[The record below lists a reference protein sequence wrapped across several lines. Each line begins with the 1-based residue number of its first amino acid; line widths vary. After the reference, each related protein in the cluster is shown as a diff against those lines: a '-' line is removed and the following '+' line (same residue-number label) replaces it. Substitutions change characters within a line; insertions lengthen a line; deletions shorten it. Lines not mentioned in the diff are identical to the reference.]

1 MRLILQAIT
10 VLSLAVAWQCAH
22 LAGHLVIMR
31 RDSVWS
37 GNATSNSLNDLR
49 ATIDEHPITPL
60 QYAVIALCFL
70 LNVLD
75 GMDVLVIAFAAPA
88 LAAEWSIGPESLG
101 VVFAAGTFGMV
112 VGAMALAPLADRLG
126 RRRLI
131 LWSVAVAGSSVALTA
146 LAGDIAQLLVLRF
159 ISGLG
164 IGVLL
169 ASSATV
175 AAEYAPD
182 RKRNL
187 VVGFVM
193 AGYTIGAFGTGLI
206 AAEVIPLF
214 GWRTMFVIAGAASL
228 VTLPLLLWLLPES
241 LDFLAR
247 VRPANA
253 LGKINR
259 ILARMDMSPLSELPA
274 LEDSVETAANVPALL
289 HRERR
294 LSTVMLW
301 SAFFMSF
308 ATLYFLLSWIPKLA
322 AATGIAL
329 DLAIYAGAVF
339 NLGAF
344 FGICLQGWLSLTFG
358 LQRTIAV
365 FMFAAAALMLLF
377 GFVTAPWL
385 VLLMFGL
392 IGFTVQGGFVGLYAV
407 AARLYPTELRNTGI
421 GWAIGLGR
429 FGAVAGP
436 IAGGFLIAAG
446 LGLVGNFVVF
456 ALPMCLAGLLTLLI
470 RADSL
475 RA

>member
-1 MRLILQAIT
+1 MI
-10 VLSLAVAWQCAH
+10 
-22 LAGHLVIMR
+22 
-31 RDSVWS
+31 
-37 GNATSNSLNDLR
+37 LNDLR
-49 ATIDEHPITPL
+49 ARIDAHRITPL

-101 VVFAAGTFGMV
+101 IVFGMGTFGMV
-112 VGAMALAPLADRLG
+112 AGAMLLAPLADRLG
-126 RRRLI
+126 RRTLI
-131 LWSVAVAGSSVALTA
+131 LLSVAAVGSSVALTA
-146 LAGDIAQLLVLRF
+146 LAGNIQQLLVLRF

-169 ASSATV
+169 ASSATM

-182 RKRNL
+182 RKRNF
-187 VVGFVM
+187 VVGFVL
-193 AGYTIGAFGTGLI
+193 AGYTIGAFGSGII
-206 AAEVIPLF
+206 AAHIIPAY
-214 GWRTMFVIAGAASL
+214 GWQMMFVIAGVASL
-228 VTLPLLLWLLPES
+228 VTLPFLVWLLPES

-247 VRPANA
+247 VQPHNA
-253 LGKINR
+253 LAKINR
-259 ILARMDMSPLSELPA
+259 ILQRMAMPPLTELPA
-274 LEDSVETAANVPALL
+274 LATVEKAANVPALL
-289 HRERR
+289 RRERR
-294 LSTVMLW
+294 AATLMLW

-308 ATLYFLLSWIPKLA
+308 AALYFLLSWIPKLA
-322 AATGIAL
+322 SATGIAL
-329 DLAIYAGAVF
+329 ELAIYAGAVF

-365 FMFAAAALMLLF
+365 FMFAAALFMLLF
-377 GFVTAPWL
+377 GFVAESWL

-407 AARLYPTELRNTGI
+407 AARLYPAELRNTGI

-429 FGAVAGP
+429 FGAVVGP
-436 IAGGFLIAAG
+436 IAGGYLIAAG
-446 LGLVGNFVVF
+446 LGLVGNFAVF
-456 ALPMCLAGLLTLLI
+456 ALPMALAGVLTLLI
-470 RADSL
+470 RSESL